1 MKLSCV
7 LFDLDGTLADTAPD
21 LINSLNRVLQ
31 KQGLEPVEPAVIK
44 PYISYGAA
52 AMVKH
57 SLSGLYSDEQHTNI
71 LNAMLE
77 DYQEN
82 IVRHTRLFSGMAE
95 LLKTLENKG
104 IKWGVVTNKRKRFTR
119 PLMDALQLT
128 SRAVCIISGDSTAN
142 SKPHPEPML
151 TACKQAN
158 VEPAQ
163 CLYIGDSA
171 HDIEAGKKAGMKTMA
186 AAYGYLKANDNPHTW
201 QADALIHSPAE
212 ILPWIDSALC
222 H

>member
-31 KQGLEPVEPAVIK
+31 IQGLEPVEPAVIK
-44 PYISYGAA
+44 PYISFGAA
-52 AMVKH
+52 AMVSH
-57 SLSGLYSDEQHTNI
+57 SLNERCSEEQQTNI

-82 IVRHTRLFSGMAE
+82 IVCRTRLFSGMAE
-95 LLKTLENKG
+95 LLKMLEDKG
-104 IKWGVVTNKRKRFTR
+104 IKWGVVTNKRKRFTN
-119 PLMDALQLT
+119 PLMDALKLT
-128 SRAVCIISGDSTAN
+128 TRAACIISGDSTAN

-186 AAYGYLKANDNPHTW
+186 AAYGYLKADDNPHTW
-201 QADALIHSPAE
+201 QADVLIKSPTE